1 MAYTSLIHLK
11 TLLMVLTA
19 AGGTVTGGVL
29 ANSYV
34 NSANRDPG
42 SSLITLNPSTMWTV
56 QGASSTSTITVT
68 SINGFA
74 GTLTLSRYFPGTTF
88 TASISPPSVS
98 APRTSKAESTLSITA
113 PDTP

>member
-42 SSLITLNPSTMWTV
+42 SFLITLNPSTM
-56 QGASSTSTITVT
+56 
-68 SINGFA
+68 
-74 GTLTLSRYFPGTTF
+74 
-88 TASISPPSVS
+88 
-98 APRTSKAESTLSITA
+98 
-113 PDTP
+113 